1 MSQRTWLH
9 QPMMKDA
16 RMLNLSLRALN
27 LKHQAWRCLLA
38 SQALQQ
44 HRCCLAGY
52 ETLKI
57 PAKDGSASPSSP
69 YIVGANIPVRV
80 PPTTL
85 STPIPAYPDQRSS
98 VRRPLSHSRTVEPQ
112 TRLPRTTLPAR
123 TVGSLPHWAPAGNCR
138 QRTAYTLHCQSWPPS
153 TPHCMGPGL

>member
-52 ETLKI
+52 EALKI
-57 PAKDGSASPSSP
+57 PAKGRSASASSP

-85 STPIPAYPDQRSS
+85 STPIPAHPDQRSS
-98 VRRPLSHSRTVEPQ
+98 VRGSGTV
-112 TRLPRTTLPAR
+112 AVADGGGS
-123 TVGSLPHWAPAGNCR
+123 TVAGQAEGR
-138 QRTAYTLHCQSWPPS
+138 SGA
-153 TPHCMGPGL
+153 G